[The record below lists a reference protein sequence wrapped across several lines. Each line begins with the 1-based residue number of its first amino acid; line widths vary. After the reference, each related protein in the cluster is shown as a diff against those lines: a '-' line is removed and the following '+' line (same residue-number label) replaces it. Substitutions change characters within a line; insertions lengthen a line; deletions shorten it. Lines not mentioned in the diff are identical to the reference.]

1 MVSKSIFGLIMYY
14 LDINLTTRK
23 QERPLN
29 TVTAHITLI
38 SDTFQDMK
46 YLSKGLRR
54 TKKKYFTG
62 KQMFSKN

>member
-1 MVSKSIFGLIMYY
+1 MYY

-23 QERPLN
+23 QEWPLN

-38 SDTFQDMK
+38 SDTFQEMK

-54 TKKKYFTG
+54 TKKKYFKG

>member
-1 MVSKSIFGLIMYY
+1 MYY

-38 SDTFQDMK
+38 SDTFQEEQ
-46 YLSKGLRR
+46 
-54 TKKKYFTG
+54 KKNILQENKRSVRINFPTR
-62 KQMFSKN
+62 